1 MCLEK
6 DEKGRGQVMREVDL
20 WRDRQGIVKMKKLEG
35 QYLMARKI
43 WKDGQETHAVKLF
56 LSKAPQLLID

>member
-20 WRDRQGIVKMKKLEG
+20 RQDQQGIVEKLEG

-43 WKDGQETHAVKLF
+43 WKDGQGTHAVKLF
-56 LSKAPQLLID
+56 LSKAPQLSID